1 MPARQADA
9 IILRTYPLREIDR
22 LVTFF
27 SRQFGKCRG
36 VGHGAARSQR
46 RFGAA
51 LQPLTQVRVSFFER
65 PNQELVSLERCE
77 VVATMWPGST
87 EYAAPDY
94 ARSVALGYI
103 AEIADKLLPDREVND
118 AAYRLLA
125 AVLAALREGG
135 PPWLPL
141 LYDLYWM
148 VRLGG
153 FLPDL
158 ESAPLS
164 EDNRYWG
171 RMLAKTSLA
180 AIPAAGWESSAQ
192 AAGLRSFLHAQLE
205 QHLEQRVR
213 SWNLLN
219 EL

>member
-27 SRQFGKCRG
+27 TRQFGKCRG

-65 PNQELVSLERCE
+65 PTQELVSLERCE
-77 VVATMWPGST
+77 VVATMWET
-87 EYAAPDY
+87 APDY
-94 ARSVALGYI
+94 ARSVVLGYV
-103 AEIADKLLPDREVND
+103 AEVADKLLPDREVND
-118 AAYRLLA
+118 AAYRLLTV
-125 AVLAALREGG
+125 VLAALRTGG
-135 PPWLPL
+135 SPWLPL

-164 EDNRYWG
+164 EENRHWG
-171 RMLAKTSLA
+171 RVLAKMPLA
-180 AIPAAGWESSAQ
+180 EIPTAGWENSTQ
-192 AAGLRSFLHAQLE
+192 AAGLRTFLHGQLE
-205 QHLEQRVR
+205 QHLEQHLR
-213 SWNLLN
+213 SWKLLN